1 MTHLGDRIFNRV
13 DHELAEEFI
22 NDRDLFM
29 KYTSAMR
36 QVRHI
41 HRVPEHNMTA
51 AICFFF
57 KIISSLFH
65 RLTLSSRQKK
75 CWQEMVLPINPQAI
89 WCLENTFRLV
99 MNAIGVDSASRCETS
114 TMPLAPKA

>member
-41 HRVPEHNMTA
+41 PPSTRAYDCCDV
-51 AICFFF
+51 FF
-57 KIISSLFH
+57 S
-65 RLTLSSRQKK
+65 
-75 CWQEMVLPINPQAI
+75 P
-89 WCLENTFRLV
+89 
-99 MNAIGVDSASRCETS
+99 DSDSYRGS
-114 TMPLAPKA
+114 YFQ